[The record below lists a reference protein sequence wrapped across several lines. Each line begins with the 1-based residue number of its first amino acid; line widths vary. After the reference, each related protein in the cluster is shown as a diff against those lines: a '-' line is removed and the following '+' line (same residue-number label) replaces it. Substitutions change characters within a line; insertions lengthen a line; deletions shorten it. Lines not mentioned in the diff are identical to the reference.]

1 MATAALEEGL
11 ITPQTKFSCNGF
23 FKMGN
28 RIFRCWKQHG
38 HGQISLHQAIV
49 ESCDVYFYNVGKM
62 LGVDKIAEYAKLFG
76 LGAATGIDLPNEKNG
91 LIPTEDWKLTWMK
104 EPWQPGETIS
114 ISIGQGFDLVTPL
127 QLASAYSAFANGGT
141 LWRPHLIKRIES
153 TDGKI
158 YKEFLPEKKGE
169 LGLSKKTM
177 EIINKALWGV
187 VNEPGGTGHAARIL
201 NADVCGKTGTAQV
214 VGLPGNEKARNAK
227 KIGIFQRD
235 HALFV
240 CYAPLKNPEIVVA
253 VILEN
258 AGHGGAAAA
267 PIARKILEA
276 YFEGKKN
283 DKQPQVIAQSAPV
296 NKVTR

>member
-1 MATAALEEGL
+1 
-11 ITPQTKFSCNGF
+11 
-23 FKMGN
+23 
-28 RIFRCWKQHG
+28 
-38 HGQISLHQAIV
+38 
-49 ESCDVYFYNVGKM
+49 
-62 LGVDKIAEYAKLFG
+62 
-76 LGAATGIDLPNEKNG
+76 
-91 LIPTEDWKLTWMK
+91 
-104 EPWQPGETIS
+104 
-114 ISIGQGFDLVTPL
+114 
-127 QLASAYSAFANGGT
+127 
-141 LWRPHLIKRIES
+141 
-153 TDGKI
+153 
-158 YKEFLPEKKGE
+158 
-169 LGLSKKTM
+169 M